1 MREGLDMN
9 GHVQLNFT
17 TKYKY
22 CYELMFFAN
31 VGYRNQKG
39 CDGALLHVTDDLL
52 KG

>member
-1 MREGLDMN
+1 MN

-22 CYELMFFAN
+22 CWELMHFAN
-31 VGYRNQKG
+31 QGYSNQKG
-39 CDGALLHVTDDLL
+39 CDAGLLYVTDDLL